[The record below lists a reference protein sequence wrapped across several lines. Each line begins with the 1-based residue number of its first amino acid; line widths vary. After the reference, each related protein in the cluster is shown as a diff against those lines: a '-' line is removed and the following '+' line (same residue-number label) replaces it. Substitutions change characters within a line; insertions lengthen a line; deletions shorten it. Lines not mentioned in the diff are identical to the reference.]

1 MSETEFRTP
10 TSLPL
15 TAGRTALPHQL
26 LQAPIF
32 QCLPYEQATELA
44 AQSTVHSCS
53 RGTVLVEQGTTG
65 RDLIVLL
72 EGIAHVIRKDPQ
84 GREVILRV
92 LKNGAIAGD
101 LSLIDNQP
109 HSATIRC
116 IKSCHVMITPGQAL
130 AASLARQ
137 PYPLTDALL
146 KHLSSRLRVAHR
158 HVATLALFDVPDRV
172 HRQLFDLGTE
182 LADGSREVC
191 DRLSQQDI
199 ARMVG
204 ASREMVGRALAQL
217 ELRGTVKR
225 EDGRFIVANS
235 LPE

>member
-1 MSETEFRTP
+1 
-10 TSLPL
+10 
-15 TAGRTALPHQL
+15 
-26 LQAPIF
+26 
-32 QCLPYEQATELA
+32 
-44 AQSTVHSCS
+44 
-53 RGTVLVEQGTTG
+53 VLVEQGTSG
-65 RDLIVLL
+65 RELIVLL
-72 EGIAHVIRKDPQ
+72 DGIAHVTRKDPQ

-92 LKNGAIAGD
+92 LKTGEVAGD
-101 LSLIDNQP
+101 MCLIDNQP

-116 IKSCHVMITPGQAL
+116 IKSCHVLITPGQAL

-146 KHLSSRLRVAHR
+146 RHLTSRLRTAHR
-158 HVATLALFDVPDRV
+158 QVATLALFDVPDRV
-172 HRQLFDLGTE
+172 HRQLFELGTE
-182 LADGSREVC
+182 LANGTREVC

-217 ELRGTVKR
+217 ELKGTVTR